1 MQGLLIADEDLDSR
15 KSMADL
21 FIEAGYN
28 VMVTNSAANVLYG
41 ILKKTAQVVLL
52 SSEFDELTATDLVP
66 ILKKCDQNLTII
78 LVSNEVSLPLMRKL
92 RKEGIFY
99 HALKPVNP
107 KIGKRYA
114 RQWNVPSRTCR
125 GARTISPRAN
135 TKHKGDSHENTTNN
149 DHNHYPLDAR
159 SAPGFCS
166 HHHTCLQQRPSGSGL
181 SRLLRLVVVIQMI
194 PAILTLWGIV
204 KELVAGKG
212 KEKEAKVEIRH

>member
-66 ILKKCDQNLTII
+66 LLKKCDQNLTII

-99 HALKPVNP
+99 HALKPVKP
-107 KIGKRYA
+107 EDREEI
-114 RQWNVPSRTCR
+114 RQAVACAFENLQ
-125 GARTISPRAN
+125 GNKA
-135 TKHKGDSHENTTNN
+135 HKG
-149 DHNHYPLDAR
+149 
-159 SAPGFCS
+159 
-166 HHHTCLQQRPSGSGL
+166 Q
-181 SRLLRLVVVIQMI
+181 
-194 PAILTLWGIV
+194 
-204 KELVAGKG
+204 
-212 KEKEAKVEIRH
+212 

>member
-99 HALKPVNP
+99 HALKPVKP
-107 KIGKRYA
+107 EDR
-114 RQWNVPSRTCR
+114 
-125 GARTISPRAN
+125 
-135 TKHKGDSHENTTNN
+135 E
-149 DHNHYPLDAR
+149 
-159 SAPGFCS
+159 
-166 HHHTCLQQRPSGSGL
+166 
-181 SRLLRLVVVIQMI
+181 
-194 PAILTLWGIV
+194 
-204 KELVAGKG
+204 
-212 KEKEAKVEIRH
+212 EIRQAVECAFENLQGSKNHKPQS